1 MIISSKGKYGLVAL
15 MDICLYS
22 RSEAVT
28 LKSVSKRQD
37 ISERYLEQIFS
48 ILKKGGIINSKKGA
62 QGGYFLARKP
72 KDITVGEILNI
83 LEGYLKIVSPSEEK
97 NDIECFMQKKIW
109 NNINRQIETYFNSI
123 TLEELVKDYIEG
135 KITICI
141 IFKLPKRK

>member
-83 LEGYLKIVSPSEEK
+83 LEGDLKIVSLSEDK

-135 KITICI
+135 KITIMYYI
-141 IFKLPKRK
+141 

>member
-48 ILKKGGIINSKKGA
+48 ILRKGGIISSKTGA
-62 QGGYFLARKP
+62 QGGYFLSRKP
-72 KDITVGEILNI
+72 KDITVGEIFHI
-83 LEGYLKIVSPSEEK
+83 LEGDLKIVSPSEEK

-123 TLEELVKDYIEG
+123 TLEERVKNYIEG
-135 KITICI
+135 KITIMYYI
-141 IFKLPKRK
+141 

>member
-72 KDITVGEILNI
+72 KDITVGGILNI

-135 KITICI
+135 KITIMYYI
-141 IFKLPKRK
+141 

>member
-48 ILKKGGIINSKKGA
+48 ILKKVA
-62 QGGYFLARKP
+62 
-72 KDITVGEILNI
+72 
-83 LEGYLKIVSPSEEK
+83 
-97 NDIECFMQKKIW
+97 
-109 NNINRQIETYFNSI
+109 
-123 TLEELVKDYIEG
+123 
-135 KITICI
+135 
-141 IFKLPKRK
+141 

>member
-48 ILKKGGIINSKKGA
+48 ILRKGGIISSKKGA

-83 LEGYLKIVSPSEEK
+83 LEGDLKIVSPSEEK

-135 KITICI
+135 KITIMYYI
-141 IFKLPKRK
+141 

>member
-135 KITICI
+135 KITILYYI
-141 IFKLPKRK
+141 

>member
-83 LEGYLKIVSPSEEK
+83 LEGDLKIVSPSEEK

-109 NNINRQIETYFNSI
+109 NNINRQIKTYFNSI

-135 KITICI
+135 KITIMYYI
-141 IFKLPKRK
+141 

>member
-109 NNINRQIETYFNSI
+109 NNINRQIEKYFNSI

-135 KITICI
+135 KITIMYYI
-141 IFKLPKRK
+141 

>member
-123 TLEELVKDYIEG
+123 TLEELVKEYIEG
-135 KITICI
+135 KITIMYYI
-141 IFKLPKRK
+141 

>member
-22 RSEAVT
+22 GSEVVT

-48 ILKKGGIINSKKGA
+48 ILRKGGIISSKKGA

-83 LEGYLKIVSPSEEK
+83 LEGDLKIVSPSEEK

-135 KITICI
+135 KITIMYYI
-141 IFKLPKRK
+141 

>member
-135 KITICI
+135 KITLMYYI
-141 IFKLPKRK
+141 

>member
-83 LEGYLKIVSPSEEK
+83 LEGGLTIVSPSEEK

-135 KITICI
+135 KITIMYYI
-141 IFKLPKRK
+141 

>member
-62 QGGYFLARKP
+62 QGGYFLSRKP

-83 LEGYLKIVSPSEEK
+83 LEGDLKIVSPSEEK

-135 KITICI
+135 KITIMYYI
-141 IFKLPKRK
+141 

>member
-15 MDICLYS
+15 MEICLYS

-48 ILKKGGIINSKKGA
+48 ILKKGGIINSKKRA

-135 KITICI
+135 KITIMYYI
-141 IFKLPKRK
+141 

>member
-83 LEGYLKIVSPSEEK
+83 LEWDLKIVSLSEEK

-135 KITICI
+135 KITIMYYI
-141 IFKLPKRK
+141 

>member
-48 ILKKGGIINSKKGA
+48 ILRKGGIITSKKGA
-62 QGGYFLARKP
+62 QGGYFLARTAA
-72 KDITVGEILNI
+72 DITVGEILNI
-83 LEGYLKIVSPSEEK
+83 LEGDLKIVSPSEER
-97 NDIECFMQKKIW
+97 NDIECFMQKNIW
-109 NNINRQIETYFNSI
+109 NNINRQIEEYFDSV
-123 TLEELVKDYIEG
+123 TLEALVKDYIEG
-135 KITICI
+135 KIAIMYYI
-141 IFKLPKRK
+141 

>member
-28 LKSVSKRQD
+28 LKSVSKGQD

-135 KITICI
+135 KITIMYYI
-141 IFKLPKRK
+141 

>member
-22 RSEAVT
+22 GSEAVT
-28 LKSVSKRQD
+28 LKSVSKRQN

-48 ILKKGGIINSKKGA
+48 ILRKGGIITSKKGA

-97 NDIECFMQKKIW
+97 NDIECFMQKNIW
-109 NNINRQIETYFNSI
+109 NNINVLCYNYQKNIR
-123 TLEELVKDYIEG
+123 
-135 KITICI
+135 
-141 IFKLPKRK
+141 

>member
-83 LEGYLKIVSPSEEK
+83 LEGELKIVSLSEEK

-135 KITICI
+135 KITIMYYI
-141 IFKLPKRK
+141 

>member
-28 LKSVSKRQD
+28 LKSVSNRQD

-135 KITICI
+135 KITIMYYI
-141 IFKLPKRK
+141 

>member
-62 QGGYFLARKP
+62 QGGYFLARTAA
-72 KDITVGEILNI
+72 DITVGEILNI
-83 LEGYLKIVSPSEEK
+83 LEGDLKIVSPREERT
-97 NDIECFMQKKIW
+97 DIECFMQKNIW
-109 NNINRQIETYFNSI
+109 NNINRQIEEYFDSV
-123 TLEELVKDYIEG
+123 TLEALVKDYIEG
-135 KITICI
+135 KSAIMYYI
-141 IFKLPKRK
+141 

>member
-83 LEGYLKIVSPSEEK
+83 LEGYLKIVSPNEEK

-135 KITICI
+135 KITIMYYI
-141 IFKLPKRK
+141 